1 MSNNGRKLL
10 HSVNFNNKL
19 AKRSLV
25 ISKYMVLARRDCKCS
40 WTTSVR
46 MSDPASTL
54 LQPIFSVSSYWFL
67 IAVHIQHSKAHL
79 SLAGGESS
87 GSCFTTFRTAFSRLP
102 SFTAANDFLWF
113 LSTCRDSEIW
123 SLDFNLFLSGGGDD
137 CGGPFFRLADK
148 SLSSCSEGDLENNY
162 TFRSQELKQKLPINL
177 CMNKPL
183 YL

>member
-1 MSNNGRKLL
+1 MNNLNQDIWCLL
-10 HSVNFNNKL
+10 SRFDL
-19 AKRSLV
+19 AN
-25 ISKYMVLARRDCKCS
+25 I
-40 WTTSVR
+40 
-46 MSDPASTL
+46 L

-67 IAVHIQHSKAHL
+67 IAAHIQHSKAHL

-102 SFTAANDFLWF
+102 SFMAANDFLWF

-123 SLDFNLFLSGGGDD
+123 SLDFNLFLSEGEKD

-148 SLSSCSEGDLENNY
+148 SLSSCSEGDLKNNY
-162 TFRSQELKQKLPINL
+162 TFRSQELKQQSPMNL
-177 CMNKPL
+177 YVNKPL